1 MANITF
7 VASDSTI
14 GDGKNPD
21 TMDYFMGVQYPWLS
35 LVIPELRKR
44 TGKTIEVVNFL
55 DSTVEWHKKE
65 CLILGPVWGYS
76 KQQEDFDNWL
86 KRIELL
92 QIPMQNSVKFIRWNF
107 QKTYLK
113 DLQLG
118 GLPVL
123 PTIIATDKS
132 NYHETMYQALK
143 LFNTNDLII
152 KGVVDAAALGYRH
165 IRPGDDFSEHFS
177 QLLKN
182 NKGAVIQPFLKEVS
196 EKGELSFVFFGGKY
210 SHCFVKVPVKN
221 EERVQ
226 PFYGGKSFHICDTDI
241 KGSLQ
246 KIKESFRPDLQIKES
261 EIVSGREQVQ
271 LISESLA
278 VLLQKKNIEN
288 PTYKRIDGVMV
299 NGKFLIMEIEGLE
312 PYMEMKEARDMDPD
326 KNPASSYVQAILN
339 KLDKENRCKTV

>member
-1 MANITF
+1 MATITF

-14 GDGKNPD
+14 GDGQNPD

-35 LVIPELRKR
+35 LAIPELRKH
-44 TGKTIEVVNFL
+44 TDKTIEVVNFL
-55 DSTVEWHKKE
+55 DTTIEWHKKE

-76 KQQEDFDNWL
+76 KQQTHFDDWL

-92 QIPMQNSVKFIRWNF
+92 KIPIQNSVRFIRWNF

-113 DLQLG
+113 DLQSA
-118 GLPVL
+118 GLPIL
-123 PTIIATDKS
+123 PTIIAAGES
-132 NYHETMYQALK
+132 NYEEVMHQALK
-143 LFNTNDLII
+143 TFNTDDLII

-165 IRPGDDFSEHFS
+165 IKPGDDVSAHFY
-177 QLLKN
+177 QLLKH

-241 KGSLQ
+241 EGSLS
-246 KIKESFRPDLQIKES
+246 KIKESFRPDLQISES
-261 EIVSGREQVQ
+261 EIVSGRQQAQ
-271 LISESLA
+271 LISESLTD
-278 VLLQKKNIEN
+278 LLQKKHIEN

-299 NGKFLIMEIEGLE
+299 NGKFLIMEVEGLE

-326 KNPASSYVQAILN
+326 KNPASSYVKAILTN
-339 KLDKENRCKTV
+339 LDRAMITKTV

>member
-1 MANITF
+1 MAKITF

-14 GDGKNPD
+14 GDGQNPH

-55 DSTVEWHKKE
+55 DTTVEWHKKE

-76 KQQEDFDNWL
+76 KQQQDFDNWL
-86 KRIELL
+86 RRIERLNVP
-92 QIPMQNSVKFIRWNF
+92 IQNSVKFIRWNF
-107 QKTYLK
+107 QKTYLT
-113 DLQLG
+113 DLQSG
-118 GLPVL
+118 GLPVV
-123 PTIIATDKS
+123 PTLIATRES
-132 NYHETMYQALK
+132 NYHEMMIQAAET
-143 LFNTNDLII
+143 FGTSDLVI
-152 KGVVDAAALGYRH
+152 KGVVDAAALGYRR
-165 IRPGDDFSEHFS
+165 IKPGDNVSEHFYG
-177 QLLKN
+177 LLKH
-182 NKGAVIQPFLKEVS
+182 NKGAVIQPFLEEVS
-196 EKGELSFVFFGGKY
+196 QKGELSFVFFGGKY
-210 SHCFVKVPVKN
+210 SHCFVKVPVKH

-241 KGSLQ
+241 EGSLA
-246 KIKESFRPDLQIKES
+246 KIRESFRPDLQIREW
-261 EIVSGREQVQ
+261 ELVSGREQAQ

-278 VLLQKKNIEN
+278 VFLQKKNIEN

-312 PYMEMKEARDMDPD
+312 PYMEMKEAREIDPD

-339 KLDKENRCKTV
+339 NLEKNRHKMI

>member
-14 GDGKNPD
+14 GDGQNPD

-35 LVIPELRKR
+35 LVIPELRKQ

-76 KQQEDFDNWL
+76 RQQEDFDHWL

-92 QIPMQNSVKFIRWNF
+92 KIPMQNSVKFIRWNF
-107 QKTYLK
+107 QKTYLM

-118 GLPVL
+118 GLPVT
-123 PTIIATDKS
+123 PTIIATDGS
-132 NYHETMYQALK
+132 NYDETMHRALK
-143 LFNTNDLII
+143 LFHTDDLIM

-165 IRPGDDFSEHFS
+165 IKPGDDVSEHFY

-182 NKGAVIQPFLKEVS
+182 NKGAIIQPFLKEVS
-196 EKGELSFVFFGGKY
+196 QKGELSFVFFNGKY

-241 KGSLQ
+241 EGSLA
-246 KIKESFRPDLQIKES
+246 KIKEHFRPDLQIRES

-271 LISESLA
+271 FISESLA

-288 PTYKRIDGVMV
+288 PMYKRIDGVMV
-299 NGKFLIMEIEGLE
+299 DGKFLIMEIEGLE
-312 PYMEMKEARDMDPD
+312 PYMEMKEAREIDPG

-339 KLDKENRCKTV
+339 NLNKKDRHQTI

>member
-7 VASDSTI
+7 IASDSTI
-14 GDGKNPD
+14 GDGQNPD

-44 TGKTIEVVNFL
+44 TGKTVEVVNFM

-76 KQQEDFDNWL
+76 KRQEDFDSWL
-86 KRIELL
+86 RRIEQL
-92 QIPMQNSVKFIRWNF
+92 QIPIQNSLKFIRWNF

-113 DLQLG
+113 DLQSG

-123 PTIIATDKS
+123 PTIIATDKN
-132 NYHETMYQALK
+132 NYSEIMHQALNM
-143 LFNTNDLII
+143 FQTDDLII

-165 IRPGDDFSEHFS
+165 IKPGDDVSEHFY

-196 EKGELSFVFFGGKY
+196 KKGELSFVFFGGKY

-226 PFYGGKSFHICDTDI
+226 PFYGGKSFHICDADI
-241 KGSLQ
+241 KGSLS
-246 KIKESFRPDLQIKES
+246 KIKESFRPDLQLKES
-261 EIVSGREQVQ
+261 EIVSGREQAQ
-271 LISESLA
+271 RIAESLA
-278 VLLQKKNIEN
+278 ALLQKKDIEN
-288 PTYKRIDGVMV
+288 PIYKRIDGVMV
-299 NGKFLIMEIEGLE
+299 NGKFLIMEVEGLE

-339 KLDKENRCKTV
+339 KLDGKDIHKTV